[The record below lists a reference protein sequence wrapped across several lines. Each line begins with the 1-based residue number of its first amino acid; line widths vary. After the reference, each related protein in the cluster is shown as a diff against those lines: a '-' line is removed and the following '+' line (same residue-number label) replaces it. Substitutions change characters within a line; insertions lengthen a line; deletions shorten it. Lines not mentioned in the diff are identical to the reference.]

1 MLPRASG
8 DCDVAEGEK
17 AGVVSV
23 TAGKWAVV
31 GCHELSATQ
40 GSVAAEVTVGV
51 IMGEILDVGLSVE
64 MGVVSM
70 AAYGKIFSSKV
81 TWRETR
87 TRPEDGS
94 KQRYPL

>member
-1 MLPRASG
+1 
-8 DCDVAEGEK
+8 
-17 AGVVSV
+17 VSIA
-23 TAGKWAVV
+23 AGKWGVAR
-31 GCHELSATQ
+31 CHELSTTQ
-40 GSVAAEVTVGV
+40 GSVVVEVMVGV